1 MVFKN
6 DQGSIKAIISAYSDF
21 YRTDWWRTLG
31 NMVRMTLEF
40 WIIIVPIGS
49 SHKIVRRDFMLSL
62 DGSFDGIKQ
71 CYHIWIQNFIF
82 FMGT

>member
-21 YRTDWWRTLG
+21 FRTDWWRTLG

-40 WIIIVPIGS
+40 
-49 SHKIVRRDFMLSL
+49 
-62 DGSFDGIKQ
+62 
-71 CYHIWIQNFIF
+71 
-82 FMGT
+82 